1 MNNEDLIKDDLM
13 YDIESSSVG
22 TSLNT
27 TRAPSPVIVDE
38 PLIQPKVGTSNFLH
52 SNESIHLSKQP
63 IVEAKIISANSNSP
77 QTPGRTGRAK
87 RPPKRFDD

>member
-1 MNNEDLIKDDLM
+1 MNNEDLIYEM
-13 YDIESSSVG
+13 ETSSVG

-38 PLIQPKVGTSNFLH
+38 PLIQPKI
-52 SNESIHLSKQP
+52 E
-63 IVEAKIISANSNSP
+63 EKIIQSSHHS
-77 QTPGRTGRAK
+77 QQQILTGTGRTPTGRAK

>member
-1 MNNEDLIKDDLM
+1 MLQTFQDDCWMNNEDLIKDDLI
-13 YDIESSSVG
+13 YDMDNSSVG

-38 PLIQPKVGTSNFLH
+38 PLIQPNLPKVEKIITTKTSNL
-52 SNESIHLSKQP
+52 
-63 IVEAKIISANSNSP
+63 P
-77 QTPGRTGRAK
+77 QTPPGRTGRAK